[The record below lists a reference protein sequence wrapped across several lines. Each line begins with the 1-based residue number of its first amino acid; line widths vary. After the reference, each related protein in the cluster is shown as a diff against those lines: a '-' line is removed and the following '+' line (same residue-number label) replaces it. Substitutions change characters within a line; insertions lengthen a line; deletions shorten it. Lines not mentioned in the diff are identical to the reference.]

1 MHTHTLRR
9 HLAILALAFTLLA
22 GTPTVHGSPVAVE
35 GYVVDQAGAPLGG
48 ARVILYG
55 SSLVAE
61 ATTSPD
67 GHYRLEANPSTARL
81 TLYATYDDPDTGN
94 YDCLP
99 QARLLAGADSYA
111 ADFTLPPAAT
121 IQMTGQIKP
130 VETTSTIRFYTVSA
144 LDPST
149 GDRLKSGDLIL
160 EYGSGTRTINSVL
173 GLDPDTLILPV
184 ETPLV
189 LQFRSQ
195 TEVASRSTRVLG
207 WGTSYAQAAD
217 KPVSFTISEGEP
229 FVFIPGQR
237 VELDYRRYS
246 LAQDVDTVSTGL
258 SQAEA
263 RLTELEAGGFY
274 VTAERFDLKE
284 AAEQLGR
291 AEARHAVSDY
301 EACYVELSSAY
312 LKWTVLSGRLG
323 SMVAEAAVSVKT
335 LIVFVALTATVIGGF
350 LAERRGLMMVTAG
363 ISFAIMITYLY
374 KVYPGSAL
382 IPAGE
387 FAAVSAVSL
396 SLFALPLILSG
407 LVGRGSSWATLK
419 AGEWVSM
426 FSFGKRNL
434 RRRRL
439 RFALT
444 FVPIMLLTMSFVAL
458 TSMSTGYGLV
468 SQWVPYAEPDA
479 AGILVRMS
487 EYEPKTE
494 FEKGIFYT
502 VIQPAVEWVAGYEG
516 VASVALKAESTP
528 QVRPIATVDGYDFRG
543 VIGLDVEG
551 EPLMPGVDACVV
563 EGEPLREEDT
573 CLVHV
578 NVFQYTGL
586 GLGDTLTIRGVPM
599 TIVGAFDSGI
609 VDVMDADGGS
619 FLPGY
624 QVIVNPGDDQP
635 RVEVRTVE
643 PYYAVVTTLMTAQ
656 RMSGVRASR
665 VTATLEPGADGV
677 TLGKSMA
684 LSREYRVWVS
694 TGAEVLRASMT
705 DTIAG
710 KGFGVTIPWLIVVLN
725 VLATMMGSMYERR
738 AEINI
743 LSSVGLNP
751 THISGV
757 FLAEALITGVTA
769 GGLGYLIGLGWYPA
783 MRALADAPV
792 VNQKVS
798 AFWVVGSL
806 AIAVTAVAA
815 GSVLALRGSTVITP
829 SFIRNWRLEG
839 SSSPDDT
846 WSVALPNKVKPE
858 EVDALLAY
866 ICDALRAYDDRESA
880 PHIYGVKQAS
890 DGEGRRFISFTYRE
904 VPTNIGAK
912 TSYNRLVVEP
922 GEEADVYGATLVSKG
937 TREAV
942 ESTVVFMRKLMIQW
956 TVFSR
961 SRGRT

>member
-1 MHTHTLRR
+1 MSLSTTVSRI
-9 HLAILALAFTLLA
+9 AILALALTLLA
-22 GTPTVHGSPVAVE
+22 GTPTAHGSPVTVE
-35 GYVVDQAGAPLGG
+35 GLVADQVGAPLSG
-48 ARVILYG
+48 ARLILYG

-61 ATTSPD
+61 AETGPD
-67 GHYRLEANPSTARL
+67 GHYMLEADTSTARL
-81 TLYATYDDPDTGN
+81 TLYAAYDDPDTEG
-94 YDCLP
+94 YDLLP
-99 QARLLAGADSYA
+99 EARLLQGGSNTIN
-111 ADFTLPPAAT
+111 FTLLPAAT
-121 IQMTGQIKP
+121 VQMVGQIKP

-144 LDPST
+144 LNPST
-149 GDRLKSGDLIL
+149 GEMLKSGDLDL
-160 EYGSGTRTINSVL
+160 EYGSGTRTISSVL
-173 GLDPDTLILPV
+173 GLDPNTLILPPD
-184 ETPLV
+184 TPLV

-195 TEVASRSTRVLG
+195 MEVASRSTRVLG
-207 WGTSYAQAAD
+207 WGSSYDQAN
-217 KPVSFTISEGEP
+217 KPVSFTISEGGP
-229 FVFIPGQR
+229 FVFSPGQR
-237 VELDYRRYS
+237 AELDYRRYS
-246 LAQDVDTVSTGL
+246 LAQDMGKVSEGL
-258 SQAEA
+258 TQAEA
-263 RLTELEAGGFY
+263 RLSELEAGGFY

-291 AEARHAVSDY
+291 AEALHAGADY

-312 LKWTVLSGRLG
+312 LRWTVLRGRLG
-323 SMVAEAAVSVKT
+323 SMVTEAAVSVKA
-335 LIVFVALTATVIGGF
+335 LIVFVALTAVVIGGF
-350 LAERRGLMMVTAG
+350 MAERRGLMLAAAVV
-363 ISFAIMITYLY
+363 SFAAMIGYLY
-374 KVYPGSAL
+374 RVYPGSAL

-407 LVGRGSSWATLK
+407 LVGRGSSWASLK
-419 AGEWVSM
+419 AGEWVAM

-468 SQWVPYAEPDA
+468 SQWVPYAEPGA
-479 AGILVRMS
+479 AGILVRMG
-487 EYEPKTE
+487 EFEPRTE
-494 FEKGIFYT
+494 FEKGNFYT
-502 VIQPAVEWVAGYEG
+502 VIQPAVDWVAGYEG

-528 QVRPIATVDGYDFRG
+528 QVRPIASVGDYEFRG
-543 VIGLDVEG
+543 VVGLDVG
-551 EPLMPGVDACVV
+551 LEPLMPAVDACVV
-563 EGEPLREEDT
+563 EGGPLRDEGT

-578 NVFQYTGL
+578 NVLLYTGL
-586 GLGDTLTIRGVPM
+586 GLGDTLTVRGVPM
-599 TIVGAFDSGI
+599 TIVGAFDSG
-609 VDVMDADGGS
+609 VGYVMDADGEPL
-619 FLPGY
+619 LPGY

-635 RVEVRTVE
+635 RVEVRIVE
-643 PYYAVVTTLMTAQ
+643 PYYAVVTTLVTSQ

-684 LSREYRVWVS
+684 LAREYRVWVS
-694 TGAEVLRASMT
+694 TGAEVLSASMT

-710 KGFGVTIPWLIVVLN
+710 KGFGVSIPWLIVVLN

-757 FLAEALITGVTA
+757 FLAEALITGVAA

-783 MRALADAPV
+783 MRALAEAPV

-798 AFWVVGSL
+798 ALWVVGSL
-806 AIAVTAVAA
+806 AIAVTAVVA

-829 SFIRNWRLEG
+829 SFTRNWRLEG

-846 WSVALPNKVKPE
+846 WSVALPNKFKPE
-858 EVDALLAY
+858 EVGDLLRYLGDALG
-866 ICDALRAYDDRESA
+866 AYDDRESA
-880 PHIYGVKQAS
+880 PHIYGVKQS
-890 DGEGRRFISFTYRE
+890 GEGGRRTISFTYRE

-922 GEEADVYGATLVSKG
+922 GAEAGFHAATLISRG
-937 TREAV
+937 TRDAV
-942 ESTVVFMRKLMIQW
+942 ESTAVFMRKLMIQW
-956 TVFSR
+956 TVHSR
-961 SRGRT
+961 SGRRT

>member
-1 MHTHTLRR
+1 MHTYTLRR

-35 GYVVDQAGAPLGG
+35 GYVVDQAGVPLGG
-48 ARVILYG
+48 ARLILYG
-55 SSLVAE
+55 SSLVGE
-61 ATTSPD
+61 ATTGPD
-67 GHYRLEANPSTARL
+67 GHYRLEADTSTARL
-81 TLYATYDDPDTGN
+81 TLYATYDDPGTEN

-99 QARLLAGADSYA
+99 QARLLAGAESYA
-111 ADFTLPPAAT
+111 ADFTLSPAAT

-130 VETTSTIRFYTVSA
+130 VETTNTIRFYTVSA

-149 GDRLKSGDLIL
+149 GDRLKSGDLTL
-160 EYGSGTRTINSVL
+160 EYGSGTRTINGVL
-173 GLDPDTLILPV
+173 GLDPDTIILPV
-184 ETPLV
+184 NKPLV

-207 WGTSYAQAAD
+207 WGISYTQTD

-229 FVFIPGQR
+229 FVFSLGQR

-246 LAQDVDTVSTGL
+246 LSQDMGTVSAGL
-258 SQAEA
+258 NQAEA
-263 RLTELEAGGFY
+263 RLTELESGGFY

-284 AAEQLGR
+284 AAEQLSR
-291 AEARHAVSDY
+291 AEAKHAVADY

-335 LIVFVALTATVIGGF
+335 LIVFVALTAAVIGGF
-350 LAERRGLMMVTAG
+350 VAERRDLMVVTSG
-363 ISFAIMITYLY
+363 VSFAIMIGYLY
-374 KVYPGSAL
+374 RVYPGSAL

-407 LVGRGSSWATLK
+407 LMGRGSSWATLK

-434 RRRRL
+434 RRRKL

-444 FVPIMLLTMSFVAL
+444 FAPIMLLTMSFVAL

-468 SQWVPYAEPDA
+468 SQWVPYAEPDST
-479 AGILVRMS
+479 GILVRMS
-487 EYEPKTE
+487 EYQPKTE

-502 VIQPAVEWVAGYEG
+502 VIQPAVEWIASYEG
-516 VASVALKAESTP
+516 VASVAAKAESTP
-528 QVRPIATVDGYDFRG
+528 QVRPIATVDGYEFRG
-543 VIGLDVEG
+543 VVGLDVEG
-551 EPLMPGVDACVV
+551 EPLMPVVDACVV
-563 EGEPLREEDT
+563 EGGPLREEDA
-573 CLVHV
+573 CLVHM
-578 NVFQYTGL
+578 NVFEYTGL
-586 GLGDTLTIRGVPM
+586 GLGDTLTVRGVPM

-609 VDVMDADGGS
+609 GDVMDADGETL
-619 FLPGY
+619 LPGY

-643 PYYAVVTTLMTAQ
+643 PYYAVVTTLQTAQ

-684 LSREYRVWVS
+684 LAREYRVWVS

-783 MRALADAPV
+783 MRAIADAPV

-815 GSVLALRGSTVITP
+815 GSVLALRRSTVITP
-829 SFIRNWRLEG
+829 SFLRNWRLEG

-846 WSVALPNKVKPE
+846 WSVALPNKVKTE
-858 EVDALLAY
+858 EADALLAY
-866 ICDALRAYDDRESA
+866 LCDALKAYDDRESA
-880 PHIYGVKQAS
+880 PNIYGVKRAS
-890 DGEGRRFISFTYRE
+890 EGEGRWTISFTYRE

-922 GEEADVYGATLVSKG
+922 GEEAGVYGATLVSRG

-942 ESTVVFMRKLMIQW
+942 ESTAVFMRKLMIQW
-956 TVFSR
+956 TVCSR
-961 SRGRT
+961 SMERT

>member
-1 MHTHTLRR
+1 M
-9 HLAILALAFTLLA
+9 LA
-22 GTPTVHGSPVAVE
+22 GTPTVRGSPVAVE

-48 ARVILYG
+48 ACVILYG
-55 SSLVAE
+55 SSLVTEAE
-61 ATTSPD
+61 TSPD
-67 GHYRLEANPSTARL
+67 GHYRLEADASTARL
-81 TLYATYDDPDTGN
+81 TLYAAYDDPDTES

-99 QARLLAGADSYA
+99 QARLLTDADSYA
-111 ADFTLPPAAT
+111 VNFTLQPAAT
-121 IQMTGQIKP
+121 IQMVGQIKP

-144 LDPST
+144 LSPST
-149 GDRLKSGDLIL
+149 GEGLKSGDLVL
-160 EYGSGTRTINSVL
+160 EYGSATRTISGVL
-173 GLDPDTLILPV
+173 GLDPDTLVLPA
-184 ETPLV
+184 ETPLM

-195 TEVASRSTRVLG
+195 MEVVSRSTRVFG
-207 WGTSYAQAAD
+207 WGSSYAQAD
-217 KPVSFTISEGEP
+217 KPVSFAISEGEP
-229 FVFIPGQR
+229 FIFSPGQL

-246 LAQDVDTVSTGL
+246 LAQDMGKLDAGL
-258 SQAEA
+258 TQVED

-274 VTAERFDLKE
+274 VTAERFELKD

-291 AEARHAVSDY
+291 AEARHAAEDY
-301 EACYVELSSAY
+301 ETCYVELSSAY
-312 LKWTVLSGRLG
+312 LKWVILGGRLG
-323 SMVAEAAVSVKT
+323 SMASEATISVKT
-335 LIVFVALTATVIGGF
+335 LIVFVALTAAVLGGF
-350 LAERRGLMMVTAG
+350 MAERRVLMLVTAG
-363 ISFAIMITYLY
+363 ASFAIMITYLY
-374 KVYPGSAL
+374 RVYPGSAL
-382 IPAGE
+382 IPAGD
-387 FAAVSAVSL
+387 FVTVSAVSL

-407 LVGRGSSWATLK
+407 LVGRGSSWAALK
-419 AGEWVSM
+419 AGELVSM

-468 SQWVPYAEPDA
+468 SQWVPYAKPDA
-479 AGILVRMS
+479 TGILVRMS

-502 VIQPAVEWVAGYEG
+502 VIQPAVDWIAGYEG
-516 VASVALKAESTP
+516 VTSVALKAESTP
-528 QVRPIATVDGYDFRG
+528 QVRPIAMVDGYEFRG
-543 VIGLDVEG
+543 VVGLDTEG
-551 EPLMPGVDACVV
+551 EPLMPVVDACVMM
-563 EGEPLREEDT
+563 GKPLREEGT

-578 NVFQYTGL
+578 IVFEYTGL
-586 GLGDTLTIRGVPM
+586 GLGDTLTVGGVPM
-599 TIVGAFDSGI
+599 TIVGAFDSGLG
-609 VDVMDADGGS
+609 DVEDADGES

-635 RVEVRTVE
+635 RIEVRTVD
-643 PYYAVVTTLMTAQ
+643 PYYAVVTTLVTAQ
-656 RMSGVRASR
+656 RMSGIRASR
-665 VTATLEPGADGV
+665 VTATLEPGADAV

-684 LSREYRVWVS
+684 LAREYRVWVS
-694 TGAEVLRASMT
+694 TGAEVLSASMT

-710 KGFGVTIPWLIVVLN
+710 KGFGVSIPWLIVVLN
-725 VLATMMGSMYERR
+725 VLATMMGSIYERR

-783 MRALADAPV
+783 MKAITEAPV

-798 AFWVVGSL
+798 ALWVLSSL
-806 AIAVTAVAA
+806 AIAVTAVVA
-815 GSVLALRGSTVITP
+815 GSILALRRSTVITP

-839 SSSPDDT
+839 STSIDDT
-846 WSVALPNKVKPE
+846 WSVTLPNKVKSE
-858 EVDALLAY
+858 EVEALLRY
-866 ICDALRAYDDRESA
+866 LHDSLRAFDDRESS
-880 PHIYGVKQAS
+880 PNIYGVKQIS
-890 DGEGRRFISFTYRE
+890 DGEGRRVLLFTYRE

-912 TSYNRLVVEP
+912 TSYNKLVVEP
-922 GEEADVYGATLVSKG
+922 GEEADAHGITLVSKG
-937 TREAV
+937 THEAV

-961 SRGRT
+961 SGRHT